1 MRVRGSIPTNPIFD
15 SIPDSEPSE
24 KSVIREKSCFEEE
37 TEADEFDEFD
47 EFDELDAVD
56 EADIERFV
64 SWQTD
69 QSRMYASM

>member
-1 MRVRGSIPTNPIFD
+1 M
-15 SIPDSEPSE
+15 
-24 KSVIREKSCFEEE
+24 IREKSCFEEE